1 MTNPLGS
8 FTPLFNFI
16 TWVEAH
22 GDSIPPPASAHETGN
37 LVSSGTLT
45 AKTKHVISAEFTGHG
60 ALAMDLTEMTQHSTP
75 ELRSL
80 GQLTSAS
87 QTHLGSLSGQGTL
100 AGSAVA
106 TTYQLTF
113 GTPPASTV
121 PVVPVFGMLPGKQ
134 QNLLTK
140 MMWIGID
147 GSVWQLAGNYAGAQG
162 LTLSPHASG
171 LMHSPFKSIFST
183 GPYQIG
189 AIYERTDYPQRDI
202 NIGVMVGID
211 YGGGDASALNT
222 SNFRY
227 RMLEQ
232 AWWRSWSPTQQ
243 GYFCIYTR
251 THGWRFLR
259 AQLAEAP
266 ATPFELDPAAYDNN
280 FMQWD
285 MKITCTFPFFQKK
298 MLTDSFSNTS
308 ATSISDTELLV
319 LQALTGSGT
328 LLSSNLVQPGVN
340 IGQFTFNMFNNG
352 DYPAWPKFFVSSPGI
367 GWIQDGP
374 GGNMLQLPN
383 LTAETGP
390 ILVDTDPTARTI
402 TSVMDS
408 NDPALYD
415 IFSASGLL
423 DLILNPVVAASTLTS
438 TGTTL
443 PLWSEFNNFFTTPMP
458 PHTQSAIQVFHSDP
472 TGVINIYVPQQ
483 FDKAYG

>member
-1 MTNPLGS
+1 MADEDLGV
-8 FTPLFNFI
+8 FTPFWNFI
-16 TWVEAH
+16 TWVETFGH
-22 GDSIPPPASAHETGN
+22 DVPPPVSATETGN
-37 LVSSGTLT
+37 LTSTGTLN
-45 AKTKHVISAEFTGHG
+45 ASTKQVIEAEFTGRG
-60 ALAMDLTEMTQHSTP
+60 ALAMDLDSQLQHSTP
-75 ELRSL
+75 ELHGL
-80 GQLTSAS
+80 GQLTSHG
-87 QTHLGSLSGQGTL
+87 QTHVGNLSGKGTL

-106 TTYQLTF
+106 TTFQLTF

-121 PVVPVFGMLPGKQ
+121 PVTPVFGMLPGKQ

-140 MMWIGID
+140 IIWIGVD

-162 LTLSPHASG
+162 LTLSPHAAG
-171 LMHSPFKSIFST
+171 LMHSPFQSIFSE

-189 AIYERTDYPQRDI
+189 AQYERTDYKKRDI

-243 GYFCIYTR
+243 GYLCVYTR

-266 ATPFELDPAAYDNN
+266 STPFELDPTAFGNN

-285 MKITCTFPFFQKK
+285 MKITCVQPFYNKK
-298 MLTDSFSNTS
+298 MLTDTWSNIPKTS
-308 ATSISDTELLV
+308 LSDTEILV
-319 LQALTGSGT
+319 LLALTGGGT
-328 LLSSNLVQPGVN
+328 LLSTGLVTPGMN
-340 IGQFTFNMFNNG
+340 IGKFTFNMFNNG
-352 DYPAWPKFFVSSPGI
+352 DYPAWPKFFVSSPGV

-415 IFSASGLL
+415 IFTASGLL
-423 DLILNPVVAASTLTS
+423 DLLLTPTVNS
-438 TGTTL
+438 DL

-458 PHTQSAIQVFHSDP
+458 PRTQSPIQVFHSDP
-472 TGVINIYVPQQ
+472 TGIINIYVPQQ
-483 FDKAYG
+483 YDKAYG